1 MMSHVRT
8 ARRGSYESRAHHE
21 TWLSTL
27 YWSTLIRTRARAKVG
42 TGAHACASL
51 ILSSLILCRHNRK
64 IQQKLE
70 GCSFACVLSSTVW
83 GGQLKQFILDTAVLR
98 SCSYYIN

>member
-8 ARRGSYESRAHHE
+8 ARRGSESRAHHE

-51 ILSSLILCRHNRK
+51 ILSSLILSRYNRK
-64 IQQKLE
+64 IQQKLG
-70 GCSFACVLSSTVW
+70 GCSFACVLSSTAFW
-83 GGQLKQFILDTAVLR
+83 AVETVH
-98 SCSYYIN
+98 S